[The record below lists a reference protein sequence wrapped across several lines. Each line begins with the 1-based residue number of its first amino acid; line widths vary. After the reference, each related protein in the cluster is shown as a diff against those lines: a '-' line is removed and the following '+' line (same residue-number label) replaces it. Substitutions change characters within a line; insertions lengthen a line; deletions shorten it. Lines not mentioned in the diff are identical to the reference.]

1 MSPTTAAVR
10 APGVPRTLA
19 LALLS
24 RVPLSAIGLLLVL
37 QIRHLGHSYALAGAC
52 SGACAAGMAIGSPVL
67 GRMIDRAGQ
76 AAVLS
81 ITGGVVVAVTALF
94 AVIPAHAPGPVFI
107 FTAALIGAVQP
118 PVGSCVRVIWRRMLD
133 GPGFSAL
140 VTLDASLQELA
151 FLSGPLLLIGLA
163 SGIGAAAALAVT
175 AAITGVVAALF
186 ALLPETRHYGGA
198 EPRTT
203 AGENGSAAR
212 AWHSGGVR
220 LLLLVSALMG
230 IAFGATEL
238 GLVTTADHHG
248 ARGSSGIL
256 FALWGVGSFIGGVVW
271 TRRTAGRDQAAAM
284 PWLLLALGVTSAL
297 IAALPTLALVGA
309 GITLA
314 GAAVAPLFGVLYS
327 TMGDVAPQGALTEA
341 FTLETSAITA
351 GIALGS
357 AVAGV
362 AASTFGAPATFALA
376 GAAFLIACAAVRISP
391 DVRRAD
397 AVSSAV

>member
-1 MSPTTAAVR
+1 MSPAAAVR

-52 SGACAAGMAIGSPVL
+52 SGACALGMAIGSPVA
-67 GRMIDRAGQ
+67 GRIIDRAGQ

-81 ITGGVVVAVTALF
+81 VTGAAVVAVTALF
-94 AVIPAHAPGPVFI
+94 AIIPAGAPAPLFVGV
-107 FTAALIGAVQP
+107 ALLIGAAQP
-118 PVGSCVRVIWRRMLD
+118 PVGSCVRVLWRRMLEA
-133 GPGFSAL
+133 PGFSAL

-163 SGIGAAAALAVT
+163 SGIGAAGALAIT
-175 AAITGVVAALF
+175 AAMTGVVAALF
-186 ALLPETRHYGGA
+186 AMLPETRTFGGP
-198 EPRTT
+198 EPRD
-203 AGENGSAAR
+203 AHADAATPPQR
-212 AWHSGGVR
+212 AWQSGGVR
-220 LLLLVSALMG
+220 LLLVVSALMG
-230 IAFGATEL
+230 VAFGATEL

-248 ARGSSGIL
+248 ARGASGLL
-256 FALWGVGSFIGGVVW
+256 FALWGVGSFVGGLAW
-271 TRRTAGRDQAAAM
+271 TRQMANRDQAAAM
-284 PWLLLALGVTSAL
+284 PWLLLILGVTSAL
-297 IAALPTLALVGA
+297 IAALPSMALVGV

-314 GAAVAPLFGVLYS
+314 GAAVAPLFGVVYS
-327 TMGDVAPQGALTEA
+327 TMGDVAPPGALTEA

-362 AASTFGAPATFALA
+362 AASAFGAPATFVLA
-376 GAAFLIACAAVRISP
+376 GAAFLLACAAVRA
-391 DVRRAD
+391 AD
-397 AVSSAV
+397 GASSAV

>member
-1 MSPTTAAVR
+1 MSPAAAVR

-37 QIRHLGHSYALAGAC
+37 QVRHLGHSYTLAGAC
-52 SGACAAGMAIGSPVL
+52 SGACALGMAIGSPVL
-67 GRMIDRAGQ
+67 GRIIDRAGQ

-81 ITGGVVVAVTALF
+81 ATGAAVVAVTALF
-94 AVIPAHAPGPVFI
+94 AIIPAGAPAPLFLLV
-107 FTAALIGAVQP
+107 AALIGATQP
-118 PVGSCVRVIWRRMLD
+118 PVGSCVRVLWRRMLD

-163 SGIGAAAALAVT
+163 SGIGPAAALTAT

-186 ALLPETRHYGGA
+186 ALLPETRRFGDA
-198 EPRTT
+198 EPRD
-203 AGENGSAAR
+203 AR
-212 AWHSGGVR
+212 ASATAERAWRSGGVR

-230 IAFGATEL
+230 VAFGATEL

-248 ARGSSGIL
+248 ARGASGLL
-256 FALWGVGSFIGGVVW
+256 FALWGVGSFVGGVVW
-271 TRRTAGRDQAAAM
+271 TRKTAGRDQAAAM
-284 PWLLLALGVTSAL
+284 PWLLLILGVTSAL
-297 IAALPTLALVGA
+297 IGALPTIALVGL
-309 GITLA
+309 GITVA
-314 GAAVAPLFGVLYS
+314 GAAVAPLFGVVYS
-327 TMGDVAPQGALTEA
+327 TMGDVAPAGALTEA

-357 AVAGV
+357 AVAG
-362 AASTFGAPATFALA
+362 AGASAFGAPATFVLA
-376 GAAFLIACAAVRISP
+376 GAAFLIACAAVRISGG
-391 DVRRAD
+391 VGRA
-397 AVSSAV
+397 AV

>member
-1 MSPTTAAVR
+1 VSPSAAVR

-37 QIRHLGHSYALAGAC
+37 QVRHLGHSYTLAGAC
-52 SGACAAGMAIGSPVL
+52 SGACALGMAIGSPVA
-67 GRMIDRAGQ
+67 GRIIDRAGQ

-81 ITGGVVVAVTALF
+81 VTGAAVVAVTALF
-94 AVIPAHAPGPVFI
+94 AVIPAGAPAPAFV
-107 FTAALIGAVQP
+107 AVALLIGAVQP
-118 PVGSCVRVIWRRMLD
+118 PVGSCVRVLWRRMLD
-133 GPGFSAL
+133 APGFSAL

-163 SGIGAAAALAVT
+163 SGIGAAGALAIT

-186 ALLPETRHYGGA
+186 AMLPETRRFGGA
-198 EPRTT
+198 EPR
-203 AGENGSAAR
+203 AAEADGSVER

-220 LLLLVSALMG
+220 LLLLVAALMG
-230 IAFGATEL
+230 VAFGATEL

-248 ARGSSGIL
+248 ARGASGVL
-256 FALWGVGSFIGGVVW
+256 FALWGVGSFVGGVVW
-271 TRRTAGRDQAAAM
+271 TRRAADRDQAAAM

-327 TMGDVAPQGALTEA
+327 TMGDVSPPGALTEA
-341 FTLETSAITA
+341 FTLETSAITS

-357 AVAGV
+357 ATAGA
-362 AASTFGAPATFALA
+362 AASAFGAPATFVFA
-376 GAAFLIACAAVRISP
+376 GAAFLVACAVVR
-391 DVRRAD
+391 A
-397 AVSSAV
+397 AAAGATSAA

>member
-1 MSPTTAAVR
+1 MSPTAAVR

-37 QIRHLGHSYALAGAC
+37 QVRHLGHSYTLAGAC
-52 SGACAAGMAIGSPVL
+52 SGACALGMAIGSPVL
-67 GRMIDRAGQ
+67 GRIIDRAGQ

-81 ITGGVVVAVTALF
+81 ATGAAVVAVTALF
-94 AVIPAHAPGPVFI
+94 SIIPAGAPAPLFI
-107 FTAALIGAVQP
+107 MIALLIGAAQP
-118 PVGSCVRVIWRRMLD
+118 PVGSCVRVLWRRMLE

-163 SGIGAAAALAVT
+163 SGIGAAGALATT

-186 ALLPETRHYGGA
+186 AMLPETRRFGGP
-198 EPRTT
+198 EPR
-203 AGENGSAAR
+203 GVHAANDAPR
-212 AWHSGGVR
+212 AWRSGGVR
-220 LLLLVSALMG
+220 LLLVVSALMG
-230 IAFGATEL
+230 VAFGATEL

-248 ARGSSGIL
+248 ARGASGIL
-256 FALWGVGSFIGGVVW
+256 FALWGAGSFVGGIMW
-271 TRRTAGRDQAAAM
+271 TRQTAGRHQAAAM
-284 PWLLLALGVTSAL
+284 PWLLLVLGVTSAL
-297 IAALPTLALVGA
+297 IGAAPTIVLVGL

-314 GAAVAPLFGVLYS
+314 GAAVAPLFGVVYS
-327 TMGDVAPQGALTEA
+327 TMGDVAPPGALTEA

-357 AVAGV
+357 AVAGA
-362 AASTFGAPATFALA
+362 AASAFGAPATFVLA
-376 GAAFLIACAAVRISP
+376 GAAFLIACAAVR
-391 DVRRAD
+391 A
-397 AVSSAV
+397 SSASVA

>member
-1 MSPTTAAVR
+1 VSPAAAVR

-37 QIRHLGHSYALAGAC
+37 QVRHLGHSYTLAGAC
-52 SGACAAGMAIGSPVL
+52 SGACALGMAIGSPVL

-81 ITGGVVVAVTALF
+81 VTGGAVVAAMALF
-94 AVIPAHAPGPVFI
+94 TIIPAGAPAPLFLLV
-107 FTAALIGAVQP
+107 ALLVGACQP
-118 PVGSCVRVIWRRMLD
+118 PVGSCVRVLWRRMLD

-163 SGIGAAAALAVT
+163 SGIGAAGALAVT

-186 ALLPETRHYGGA
+186 ALLPETRRLGGV
-198 EPRTT
+198 EPRDAHAT
-203 AGENGSAAR
+203 EAAER
-212 AWHSGGVR
+212 ALHSGGVR
-220 LLLLVSALMG
+220 LLLLVAALMG

-248 ARGSSGIL
+248 ARGASGIL
-256 FALWGVGSFIGGVVW
+256 FALWGVGSFIGGIVW
-271 TRRTAGRDQAAAM
+271 TRSVASRDQAAAM
-284 PWLLLALGVTSAL
+284 PWLLLVLGITSAL
-297 IAALPTLALVGA
+297 IGALPTMVLVGV
-309 GITLA
+309 GIALA

-327 TMGDVAPQGALTEA
+327 TMGDVSPPGALTEA

-357 AVAGV
+357 AVAGA
-362 AASTFGAPATFALA
+362 AASAFGAPATFVFA
-376 GAAFLIACAAVRISP
+376 GAAFLVACAAVRLLGPGVS
-391 DVRRAD
+391 RAT
-397 AVSSAV
+397 A